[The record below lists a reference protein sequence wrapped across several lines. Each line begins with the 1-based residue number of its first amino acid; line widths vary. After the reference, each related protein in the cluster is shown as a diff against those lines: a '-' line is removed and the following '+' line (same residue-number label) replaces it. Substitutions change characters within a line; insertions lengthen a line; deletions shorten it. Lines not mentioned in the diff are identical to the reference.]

1 MKIDINHLLCYQ
13 SVLCWQEC
21 SCLPEINKKKSGGVD
36 LCNKGYIAGFV
47 ALAVVF
53 GQDKGITHYQSQEY
67 EAAQEYYESVLMDNR
82 NNPQAQFGR
91 GSSAFQRGDMETA
104 KHGFEQSLKSHD
116 VQLQSKAM
124 YNLGNT
130 FFKNDKKEEA
140 LAFYRKAL
148 ELNPEDK
155 DAKFNYELLKYQEKP
170 PEDQQKQ
177 EQDQNKDSE
186 ENQEQ
191 DQQDQEKEKQEQEEK
206 NQDKKDQEQQEE
218 EEKEEEEQQEK
229 QEQNPE
235 QQASQEQKASEEEK
249 SQDLKQA
256 ESILDALKQD
266 EKIMQKQQIAR
277 SKSRKLAKDW

>member
-1 MKIDINHLLCYQ
+1 M
-13 SVLCWQEC
+13 
-21 SCLPEINKKKSGGVD
+21 
-36 LCNKGYIAGFV
+36 
-47 ALAVVF
+47 AVVL

-67 EAAQEYYESVLMDNR
+67 EAAQEYYESVLMDNG
-82 NNPQAQFGR
+82 NNSQAQFGR

-130 FFKNDKKEEA
+130 FFKSEKKEEA

-155 DAKFNYELLKYQEKP
+155 DAKYNYEFLKYQEKP

-177 EQDQNKDSE
+177 EQDQSKDKE
-186 ENQEQ
+186 ENKEEDKQEE
-191 DQQDQEKEKQEQEEK
+191 EKEKQEQE
-206 NQDKKDQEQQEE
+206 DKKDQEQQEE
-218 EEKEEEEQQEK
+218 EEKEE
-229 QEQNPE
+229 QNPE
-235 QQASQEQKASEEEK
+235 QQESQEQKASEQEK

>member
-1 MKIDINHLLCYQ
+1 M
-13 SVLCWQEC
+13 
-21 SCLPEINKKKSGGVD
+21 
-36 LCNKGYIAGFV
+36 
-47 ALAVVF
+47 AVVF
-53 GQDKGITHYQSQEY
+53 GQDKGISHYQSQEY
-67 EAAQEYYESVLMDNR
+67 EAAQDYYESVLMDNR

-155 DAKFNYELLKYQEKP
+155 DAKFNYEFLKYQQKP
-170 PEDQQKQ
+170 PE
-177 EQDQNKDSE
+177 
-186 ENQEQ
+186 
-191 DQQDQEKEKQEQEEK
+191 
-206 NQDKKDQEQQEE
+206 EQQEE

-235 QQASQEQKASEEEK
+235 QQASQEQKDSEQEK

-266 EKIMQKQQIAR
+266 EKIMQKQQISR

>member
-1 MKIDINHLLCYQ
+1 MY
-13 SVLCWQEC
+13 
-21 SCLPEINKKKSGGVD
+21 
-36 LCNKGYIAGFV
+36 NKGHIVGFFT
-47 ALAVVF
+47 LAVLL

-67 EAAQEYYESVLMDNR
+67 EAAQKYYESMLMDNG
-82 NNPQAQFGR
+82 NNSQAQFGR

-130 FFKNDKKEEA
+130 FFNSEKKEEA
-140 LAFYRKAL
+140 LAFYRKSL

-155 DAKFNYELLKYQEKP
+155 DAKYNYEFLKYHENP
-170 PEDQQKQ
+170 PEDQQKKEQKQSKDKEEDKQ
-177 EQDQNKDSE
+177 EE
-186 ENQEQ
+186 
-191 DQQDQEKEKQEQEEK
+191 EKEKQEQEEK
-206 NQDKKDQEQQEE
+206 NQDKKDQEKQKE
-218 EEKEEEEQQEK
+218 EEKEEEQQQEK

-235 QQASQEQKASEEEK
+235 QQESQEQKGSEQEK
-249 SQDLKQA
+249 AQDLKQA

>member
-1 MKIDINHLLCYQ
+1 M
-13 SVLCWQEC
+13 
-21 SCLPEINKKKSGGVD
+21 
-36 LCNKGYIAGFV
+36 
-47 ALAVVF
+47 
-53 GQDKGITHYQSQEY
+53 THYQSQEY
-67 EAAQEYYESVLMDNR
+67 EAAQEYYESVLMDNG
-82 NNPQAQFGR
+82 NNSQAQFGR

-130 FFKNDKKEEA
+130 LFKSEKKEEA

-155 DAKFNYELLKYQEKP
+155 DAKYNYEFLKYQEKP

-177 EQDQNKDSE
+177 EQDQSKDDE
-186 ENQEQ
+186 ENKKEDKQEE
-191 DQQDQEKEKQEQEEK
+191 EKEKQEQE
-206 NQDKKDQEQQEE
+206 DKKDQEQQEE
-218 EEKEEEEQQEK
+218 EEKEE
-229 QEQNPE
+229 QNPE
-235 QQASQEQKASEEEK
+235 QQESQEQKASEQEK

>member
-67 EAAQEYYESVLMDNR
+67 EAAQDYYESVLMDNR

-235 QQASQEQKASEEEK
+235 QQASQEQKASEQEK

>member
-1 MKIDINHLLCYQ
+1 MKIDINHSQCYQ
-13 SVLCWQEC
+13 WVLCWQEC
-21 SCLPEINKKKSGGVD
+21 LCPPEINTKKNGGVD
-36 LCNKGYIAGFV
+36 LCNKRYIVGFV
-47 ALAVVF
+47 ALAVVL
-53 GQDKGITHYQSQEY
+53 GQDKGMTHYQSQEY
-67 EAAQEYYESVLMDNR
+67 EAAQEYYESVLMDNG
-82 NNPQAQFGR
+82 NNSQAQFGR

-130 FFKNDKKEEA
+130 FFKSEKKEEA

-155 DAKFNYELLKYQEKP
+155 DAKYNYEFLKYQEKP

-177 EQDQNKDSE
+177 EQDQSKDKE
-186 ENQEQ
+186 ENKEEDKQEE
-191 DQQDQEKEKQEQEEK
+191 EKEKQEQE
-206 NQDKKDQEQQEE
+206 DKKDQEQQEE
-218 EEKEEEEQQEK
+218 EEKEEEEKEKEQEK
-229 QEQNPE
+229 EEQNPE
-235 QQASQEQKASEEEK
+235 QQESQEQKASEQEK

>member
-1 MKIDINHLLCYQ
+1 
-13 SVLCWQEC
+13 
-21 SCLPEINKKKSGGVD
+21 

-67 EAAQEYYESVLMDNR
+67 DAAQDYYESVLMENR

-155 DAKFNYELLKYQEKP
+155 DAKFNYEFLKYQEKP

-235 QQASQEQKASEEEK
+235 QQASQEQKDSEQEK

-266 EKIMQKQQIAR
+266 EKIMQKQQISR

>member
-1 MKIDINHLLCYQ
+1 M
-13 SVLCWQEC
+13 
-21 SCLPEINKKKSGGVD
+21 
-36 LCNKGYIAGFV
+36 
-47 ALAVVF
+47 AVVF

-67 EAAQEYYESVLMDNR
+67 EAAQDYYESVLMDNR

-155 DAKFNYELLKYQEKP
+155 DAKFNYEFLKYQEKP

-191 DQQDQEKEKQEQEEK
+191 DQEEK

-235 QQASQEQKASEEEK
+235 QQASQEQKDSEQEK

-266 EKIMQKQQIAR
+266 EKIMQKQQISR

>member
-1 MKIDINHLLCYQ
+1 
-13 SVLCWQEC
+13 
-21 SCLPEINKKKSGGVD
+21 
-36 LCNKGYIAGFV
+36 LCNKRYIVGFV
-47 ALAVVF
+47 ALAVVL

-67 EAAQEYYESVLMDNR
+67 EAAQEYYESVLMDNG
-82 NNPQAQFGR
+82 NNSQAQFGR

-130 FFKNDKKEEA
+130 LFKSEKKEEA

-155 DAKFNYELLKYQEKP
+155 DAKYNYEFLKYQEKP

-177 EQDQNKDSE
+177 EQDQSKDDE
-186 ENQEQ
+186 ENKEEDKQEE
-191 DQQDQEKEKQEQEEK
+191 EKEKQEQE
-206 NQDKKDQEQQEE
+206 DKKDQEQQEE
-218 EEKEEEEQQEK
+218 EEKEEEEQEK
-229 QEQNPE
+229 PEQNPE
-235 QQASQEQKASEEEK
+235 QQESQEQKASEQEK

>member
-1 MKIDINHLLCYQ
+1 M
-13 SVLCWQEC
+13 
-21 SCLPEINKKKSGGVD
+21 
-36 LCNKGYIAGFV
+36 
-47 ALAVVF
+47 
-53 GQDKGITHYQSQEY
+53 THYQSQEY
-67 EAAQEYYESVLMDNR
+67 EAAQEYYESVLMDNG
-82 NNPQAQFGR
+82 NNSQAQFGR

-130 FFKNDKKEEA
+130 FFKSEKKEEA

-155 DAKFNYELLKYQEKP
+155 DAKYNYEFLKYQEKP

-177 EQDQNKDSE
+177 EQDQSKDKE
-186 ENQEQ
+186 EDKEEDKQEE
-191 DQQDQEKEKQEQEEK
+191 EKEKQEQEQE
-206 NQDKKDQEQQEE
+206 QEDKKDQEQQEE
-218 EEKEEEEQQEK
+218 EEKEEEEQEK

-235 QQASQEQKASEEEK
+235 QQESKEQKASEQEK

-256 ESILDALKQD
+256 ESILDA
-266 EKIMQKQQIAR
+266 QQIAR

>member
-1 MKIDINHLLCYQ
+1 
-13 SVLCWQEC
+13 
-21 SCLPEINKKKSGGVD
+21 

-67 EAAQEYYESVLMDNR
+67 EAAQDYYESVLMDNR

-155 DAKFNYELLKYQEKP
+155 DAKFNYEFLKYQEKP